1 MNCYGK
7 LLISESWR
15 IIDFFLMPGGVHIC
29 EVTYQYLPE
38 FVQLMII
45 AHCGA
50 QAIPRNLPIQL
61 CLYCGNAAEWTI
73 DRLRFRRIRPSNFE
87 RNLCGR
93 FTGRSR
99 RHLNRQYD
107 ITIIISILRQFFC
120 RCGRNKTRCFI

>member
-15 IIDFFLMPGGVHIC
+15 IIDFFLMPGWVHIC
-29 EVTYQYLPE
+29 EVTHQYFPE

-87 RNLCGR
+87 RNLCGS
-93 FTGRSR
+93 FTGHSR

-120 RCGRNKTRCFI
+120 RCG